1 MPRIHIRSMTIL
13 HSFKNVSLRTA
24 LAGALALALVPAAGI
39 LPAAPVAAQS
49 DSARLDRVVSALR
62 GITTLKADF
71 TQTDRAGQSVSGQ
84 LTLKNPGRIRFQYED
99 AVNMLVVSNGR
110 SLTLVDY
117 DVQQVER
124 WPISDS
130 PLGALLDPN
139 RDVKR
144 YGRVMPTSNP
154 NVVSIA
160 VADPK
165 KPEYGEITLIFIQK
179 PGAPGG
185 LELVSWVALDS
196 QNQRTTVRLRNHR
209 YGMSVADSAFTYRDP
224 RRTSRRPG

>member
-1 MPRIHIRSMTIL
+1 MNTL
-13 HSFKNVSLRTA
+13 HSFRTISLRTA
-24 LAGALALALVPAAGI
+24 IAGALALALAPAAI
-39 LPAAPVAAQS
+39 VLPAAPAAAQS
-49 DSARLDRVVSALR
+49 SSATLDRVVGALR
-62 GITTLKADF
+62 GISTMTADF
-71 TQTDRAGQSVSGQ
+71 TQTDRAGQAVTGK
-84 LTLKNPGRIRFQYED
+84 LTLKNPGRIRFEYQRD
-99 AVNMLVVSNGR
+99 VNMLVVSNGR

-124 WPISDS
+124 WPISNS

-144 YGRVMPTSNP
+144 YGKVMPTSNR

-160 VADPK
+160 VSDPK
-165 KPEYGEITLIFIQK
+165 KPEYGEITLIFVEK

-209 YGMSVADSAFTYRDP
+209 YGMSVADSAFGYRDP
-224 RRTSRRPG
+224 RTTSRRPG